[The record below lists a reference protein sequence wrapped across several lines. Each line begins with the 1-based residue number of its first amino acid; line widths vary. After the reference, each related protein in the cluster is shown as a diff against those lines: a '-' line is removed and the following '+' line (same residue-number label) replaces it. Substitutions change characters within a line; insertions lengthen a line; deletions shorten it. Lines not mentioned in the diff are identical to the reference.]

1 MKQKMSKRLIGLMA
15 ALAMLA
21 AMCGSV
27 FATEAEEAMPS
38 PEAVENG
45 TAVGVYVVSRSS
57 SGSAYIDGRRIRGQ
71 ISSTSGGYSYAQTT
85 NGGDSDYGIV
95 KVAASIQSA
104 GGHSYSG
111 YHVPNAITGYVPG
124 TSGITAWHYGQNDAH
139 SVSFRTNK

>member
-1 MKQKMSKRLIGLMA
+1 MA

-45 TAVGVYVVSRSS
+45 TAEGVYVVSRSS
-57 SGSAYIDGRRIRGQ
+57 SGSAYIGGRWIRGQ

-85 NGGDSDYGIV
+85 NGGKGNNGTV
-95 KVAASIQSA
+95 LVAASIQSA

-124 TSGITAWHYGQNDAH
+124 TSGITAWHYGRDNGS
-139 SVSFRTNK
+139 SVSFSTDK

>member
-15 ALAMLA
+15 TLTMLA

-27 FATEAEEAMPS
+27 FATEAEAMPS
-38 PEAVENG
+38 PEEVENG

-57 SGSAYIDGRRIRGQ
+57 SGSANIDGRHIRGQ

-85 NGGDSDYGIV
+85 NGGWTPYGHV
-95 KVAASIQSA
+95 EVAASIQSA

-111 YHVPNAITGYVPG
+111 FYAYTAITGYVPG
-124 TSGITAWHYGQNDAH
+124 TSGINAVHYGQNNAH

>member
-15 ALAMLA
+15 TLAMLA

-27 FATEAEEAMPS
+27 FATEAEAMPS

-57 SGSAYIDGRRIRGQ
+57 SGYAYIGGRRIRGQ

-85 NGGDSDYGIV
+85 NGGPGNNGTV
-95 KVAASIQSA
+95 LVAAHIESP

-111 YHVPNAITGYVPG
+111 FYAPNAITGYVPG
-124 TSGITAWHYGQNDAH
+124 TSGISAIHYGQDNSN
-139 SVSFRTNK
+139 SVSFNTNK